1 VIILQIYSH
10 DDTGFNDEAVNCQ
23 VTVDNPHLAAAR
35 VCAKRLGMTTPI
47 IRDNTELHRFEID
60 LGGGEFAFAAYN
72 LLPGAIR
79 FYHTEVP
86 ESHGG
91 QGLGTALIK
100 AGLTAAPERGLKVI
114 PNCPFFRAYLKKHVE
129 EQDIVDLTYL
139 HLVRD

>member
-1 VIILQIYSH
+1 MT
-10 DDTGFNDEAVNCQ
+10 DPPQ
-23 VTVDNPHLAAAR
+23 VVDNPAR
-35 VCAKRLGMTTPI
+35 
-47 IRDNTELHRFEID
+47 HRFEID

-100 AGLTAAPERGLKVI
+100 AGLAAARERGLKVI
-114 PNCPFFRAYLKKHVE
+114 PICPFFRAYLIKHAE
-129 EQDIVDLTYL
+129 EQDLIDPEHL
-139 HLVRD
+139 HLIEG